1 MPRPASRRTRGCMAS
16 RARRSTTTRCVTV
29 RSSASRRACRSS
41 THTPSASASF
51 SSSGAPSWRARSPGA
66 ALARRFTSRSPWAP
80 CFRLAIW
87 STAPPCSKPGATRVS
102 SSRSA
107 GCSRPSAAPR
117 SSASS
122 ASPSPSPRPG
132 ARRDHSRLLAASARP
147 GAPDRGGPDR
157 VRRGRWR
164 LDGTL
169 QARVDAVGPAG
180 DARAP
185 GDARARRRARRG
197 RARAR
202 RGAREVR
209 RRPAP
214 LPPARGRDGARDRRH
229 DHRRRDSGEFAGLP
243 PAHHRPSHR
252 RWSRLSSRL
261 PALERADSLLR
272 AREGK
277 DDRRMARVDPV
288 RRRDDRRP
296 LVARRSRRAEALAPL
311 SPSGALLLVLAA
323 VAPAFAHHV
332 GAYVPTDNEITT
344 NFKQIKFSVQ
354 AGKFDVAL
362 RFFETG
368 PLRADMRA
376 RAGSL
381 PRGLEAGLSAAL
393 AAGDAAEVERRLMV
407 FFAALARDLALDAE
421 RRTADPQLSHDARAA
436 IGARFLEA
444 IWRYYNL

>member
-1 MPRPASRRTRGCMAS
+1 
-16 RARRSTTTRCVTV
+16 
-29 RSSASRRACRSS
+29 
-41 THTPSASASF
+41 
-51 SSSGAPSWRARSPGA
+51 
-66 ALARRFTSRSPWAP
+66 
-80 CFRLAIW
+80 
-87 STAPPCSKPGATRVS
+87 S

-169 QARVDAVGPAG
+169 QARADAGGPAG

-214 LPPARGRDGARDRRH
+214 LPPARGGHGTRH
-229 DHRRRDSGEFAGLP
+229 HRHGHRRGDARRLARLA
-243 PAHHRPSHR
+243 PAHHRPSHGR
-252 RWSRLSSRL
+252 RGRLSSRL
-261 PALERADSLLR
+261 PALERAHPLLR
-272 AREGK
+272 TRQGE
-277 DDRRMARVDPV
+277 DDRGMARVDPV

-296 LVARRSRRAEALAPL
+296 LVARRPRRVADDAE
-311 SPSGALLLVLAA
+311 GARVIGR
-323 VAPAFAHHV
+323 V
-332 GAYVPTDNEITT
+332 GAR
-344 NFKQIKFSVQ
+344 
-354 AGKFDVAL
+354 VA
-362 RFFETG
+362 
-368 PLRADMRA
+368 
-376 RAGSL
+376 AGSL
-381 PRGLEAGLSAAL
+381 
-393 AAGDAAEVERRLMV
+393 
-407 FFAALARDLALDAE
+407 FAALARHLAREAA
-421 RRTADPQLSHDARAA
+421 RQTADPTRSREARTA

-444 IWRYYNL
+444 IWRYYNLVDFAVARRDDKTSVAIRLAFDEATGYATSTAAPDRLREPLSRIAHVLSTLIESSTPARRGS